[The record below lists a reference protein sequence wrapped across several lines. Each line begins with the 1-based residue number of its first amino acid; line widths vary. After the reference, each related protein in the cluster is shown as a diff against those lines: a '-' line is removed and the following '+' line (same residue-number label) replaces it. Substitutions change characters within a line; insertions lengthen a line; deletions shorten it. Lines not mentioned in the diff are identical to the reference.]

1 MQSLNEKSIFLFDE
15 TKPFDLK
22 KVKIFEEITDYFY
35 GQDLEMVLF
44 MHYENKL
51 KPFFFF

>member
-1 MQSLNEKSIFLFDE
+1 MQSLEEKSIFILDE

-22 KVKIFEEITDYFY
+22 KVKIFEEITEYFY

-44 MHYENKL
+44 IT
-51 KPFFFF
+51 